1 MKLFV
6 KNPKL
11 LFPGKIKQLHLER
24 RKEQRLL
31 STIYFFISSYKSTQ
45 YNNYYT
51 TLFCNIGYNSINFN
65 FHIFLIIGRNNDGRS
80 ISFASGLKMSINS
93 LYFFRTTANNVTINL
108 FTFYII
114 ILNHFHTHFI
124 SLTFILSFYIDC

>member
-31 STIYFFISSYKSTQ
+31 S
-45 YNNYYT
+45 
-51 TLFCNIGYNSINFN
+51 
-65 FHIFLIIGRNNDGRS
+65 R
-80 ISFASGLKMSINS
+80 
-93 LYFFRTTANNVTINL
+93 
-108 FTFYII
+108 
-114 ILNHFHTHFI
+114 
-124 SLTFILSFYIDC
+124 